1 MEQEILSWLHTKYK
15 TGKETDFIPK
25 ESLWDEFASERDVKL
40 SREEYFADLGRCISQ
55 GSWKGIK
62 VARCKGKRN
71 GYKGLR
77 KKQERKSLHM
87 LAEVECIPSNSYMKE
102 GEESEKGGQATND
115 LVQYSTRNND
125 KIPHT
130 NQDDIA
136 RVEEN
141 NVQSFYSVANSQ
153 RSDKNERSE
162 DKWDEV
168 PSNANLEDE
177 QISSGKESGV
187 CQENAPDEE
196 ASPLQKRRQ
205 DKKKENGEIG
215 CDNAEVPS
223 NACPEHGQTSS
234 ENERGACQEN
244 APDGKE
250 KHLQKRGKADK
261 NESSGDRGC
270 DAEVPS
276 NADLEDRQTSSEH
289 ERGVCKENAP
299 EEDRAP
305 LAKKLEVKDTI
316 FEEES
321 CATGLMDAED
331 YQIIRAILLTRLLS
345 PQNRISEVQ
354 NSSSSSS
361 STVGFGSSKSRKRQ
375 IKHPKKKEKSLG

>member
-1 MEQEILSWLHTKYK
+1 M
-15 TGKETDFIPK
+15 
-25 ESLWDEFASERDVKL
+25 
-40 SREEYFADLGRCISQ
+40 
-55 GSWKGIK
+55 
-62 VARCKGKRN
+62 
-71 GYKGLR
+71 
-77 KKQERKSLHM
+77 
-87 LAEVECIPSNSYMKE
+87 
-102 GEESEKGGQATND
+102 
-115 LVQYSTRNND
+115 
-125 KIPHT
+125 
-130 NQDDIA
+130 
-136 RVEEN
+136 
-141 NVQSFYSVANSQ
+141 
-153 RSDKNERSE
+153 
-162 DKWDEV
+162 

-244 APDGKE
+244 APDGKA
-250 KHLQKRGKADK
+250 KPLQKRGKADK

-321 CATGLMDAED
+321 CATGLTDAEEWFD
-331 YQIIRAILLTRLLS
+331 YQSDIADEAIKS
-345 PQNRISEVQ
+345 PQSNKRSP

-375 IKHPKKKEKSLG
+375 IKHPKKGRKVLVSSDEEEHSPKRFYQNHHKN